1 MKKKFLPIA
10 LMMCIALTSCNG
22 AVATLNTGLDA
33 PVKPI
38 ADYFTDEVV
47 EYTNEGTPSEI
58 VGEYG
63 TEDDICHVIIYEE
76 YFDVTLNET
85 DCTPY
90 EAGLAYGQAVRILC
104 PDIDEA
110 MEPYIFENIRGA
122 FPDIGDDYTP
132 VEDRMF
138 SLFSSLDEHYRQEI
152 SGLCEAMC
160 GDVHGICPDNV
171 ISVEE
176 MMLMQ
181 MVPDA
186 LRPTACSGLSL
197 WGSKTETGDMI
208 TLRCLEWNLGSD
220 NSMTKVHTVLHIVN
234 GDKSFTAFSFIGL
247 LDVISGINDDGVF
260 AAMLDANCELPYDS
274 EGRTC
279 YSFAIRHILEEYDT
293 AEEAGRYMVDNAESF
308 TFAHNVL
315 ITDGD
320 EAFCAEDAPAQLTEA
335 GMGQPVLRD
344 SSTPLMEDV
353 QWDSPDSF
361 CVVNTFL
368 SEGNF
373 DNMSG
378 SYHNLVRFAK
388 YNEWVAAEDQFSV
401 ADLKDMM
408 TQEVVDTRLY
418 GLPIIYNVHR
428 DNLTQMIIVDYDTG
442 NVQVAFTGI
451 DGVTDKPVFTDVGN
465 YTGWY

>member
-47 EYTNEGTPSEI
+47 EYTNEGTPSEV

-90 EAGLAYGQAVRILC
+90 EAGFAYGQAVRILC

-152 SGLCEAMC
+152 SGLCDAMC

-247 LDVISGINDDGVF
+247 LDVIS
-260 AAMLDANCELPYDS
+260 
-274 EGRTC
+274 
-279 YSFAIRHILEEYDT
+279 
-293 AEEAGRYMVDNAESF
+293 
-308 TFAHNVL
+308 
-315 ITDGD
+315 
-320 EAFCAEDAPAQLTEA
+320 
-335 GMGQPVLRD
+335 
-344 SSTPLMEDV
+344 
-353 QWDSPDSF
+353 
-361 CVVNTFL
+361 
-368 SEGNF
+368 
-373 DNMSG
+373 
-378 SYHNLVRFAK
+378 
-388 YNEWVAAEDQFSV
+388 
-401 ADLKDMM
+401 
-408 TQEVVDTRLY
+408 
-418 GLPIIYNVHR
+418 
-428 DNLTQMIIVDYDTG
+428 
-442 NVQVAFTGI
+442 
-451 DGVTDKPVFTDVGN
+451 
-465 YTGWY
+465 